1 MLYFRQSSL
10 YPPSHNIK
18 NRSSHLKATPSSSF
32 RHPYFLD
39 ISIVLSAR
47 RGMLMFPRP
56 PCFLGVFTL
65 KAILAEGQGNVRN
78 LMVMVASGKLSK
90 SIHKRFNSLAKLL

>member
-1 MLYFRQSSL
+1 
-10 YPPSHNIK
+10 
-18 NRSSHLKATPSSSF
+18 
-32 RHPYFLD
+32 
-39 ISIVLSAR
+39 
-47 RGMLMFPRP
+47 MFPRP